1 MGLFD
6 DLFSVVNELKDE
18 VGGLANEIKG
28 TVGDAIAETTQAADG
43 LKENTDA
50 IVQGA
55 KDKAGQPIEAVKQF
69 GESFKGKIQGQ
80 STTLYRYGEICY
92 NTTVVKFLIRKS

>member
-18 VGGLANEIKG
+18 VGGLADEIKG
-28 TVGDAIAETTQAADG
+28 TVGDAITETTQAADD
-43 LKENTDA
+43 LKENADA

-55 KDKAGQPIEAVKQF
+55 KDKANQPIEAVKQF
-69 GESFKGKIQGQ
+69 GESFKGKIQG
-80 STTLYRYGEICY
+80 
-92 NTTVVKFLIRKS
+92 